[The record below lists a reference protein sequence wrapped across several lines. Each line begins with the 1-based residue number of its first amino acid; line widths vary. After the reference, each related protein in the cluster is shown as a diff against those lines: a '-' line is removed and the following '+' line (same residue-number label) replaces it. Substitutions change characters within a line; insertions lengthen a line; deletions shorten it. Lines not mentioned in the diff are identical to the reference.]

1 MELDRK
7 YLKVLENEMNLLGEK
22 ILEKDETTGNRRGDL
37 HTALWVLKDRV
48 DEIHRIRKDTK
59 VSRESRRS

>member
-1 MELDRK
+1 MELDKK

-22 ILEKDETTGNRRGDL
+22 ILEKDDKTGNRRGDL

-48 DEIHRIRKDTK
+48 DEIHRIRKGTK
-59 VSRESRRS
+59 VPK